1 MKHVDLILVSEE
13 RIRKMRLGKSLQRT
27 FGLTL
32 VVLLLAGCGGATGE
46 PIATPTPVATP
57 TPACALQCTTVKA
70 HLQESLQVNLYT
82 TVGTSEAE
90 VEGLQVDITCE
101 LGQASQHGSRKTAT
115 DLGANSIV
123 MNIDEERTYA
133 DTQRAYRLVG
143 KISYG
148 LFSADILAGY
158 DLIVS
163 GGVFGDIPQTCRKP

>member
-1 MKHVDLILVSEE
+1 MKHADLILVSEE

-82 TVGTSEAE
+82 TVGTSTVE

-101 LGQASQHGSRKTAT
+101 LGKASQRGSRNTHLDAM
-115 DLGANSIV
+115 SFV

-133 DTQRAYRLVG
+133 DTQRTYRLVG

-148 LFSADILAGY
+148 LGGDILSGY
-158 DLIVS
+158 DLTVS

>member
-1 MKHVDLILVSEE
+1 MKHADLILVSEE

-82 TVGTSEAE
+82 AVGTSEAE

-101 LGQASQHGSRKTAT
+101 LGQASQRGSRESVLEGMK
-115 DLGANSIV
+115 V
-123 MNIDEERTYA
+123 VVNIDEGRTYA
-133 DTQRAYRLVG
+133 DTQRTYKIVG

-148 LFSADILAGY
+148 IGTMLTLAGY
-158 DLIVS
+158 DLTVS
-163 GGVFGDIPQTCRKP
+163 GGVFGDTPQTCRKP